1 MEGEILGAG
10 SEGAVAGAPVNQTVS
25 DSWDRCWQAGLNRSD
40 KPRSAVLLE
49 PELRIRREQNQEL
62 WKLAQTELQE
72 LFTQVAGANYVVA
85 FADRTGTI
93 LEAIHD
99 QEFSS
104 SSASRMVIP
113 GSVWQEDIRGTNALG
128 LTLATK
134 KATVVDGSE
143 HFLDRFDNISC
154 FASPVRNTRNEVV
167 GVIDASTDARSRGR
181 HTLALVKLAAANV
194 ENNLFKAEQQG
205 ALILGFHARPEYLNT
220 TSSGS

>member
-99 QEFSS
+99 QEFLVQ
-104 SSASRMVIP
+104 RQP
-113 GSVWQEDIRGTNALG
+113 HGHPRLC
-128 LTLATK
+128 LA
-134 KATVVDGSE
+134 
-143 HFLDRFDNISC
+143 
-154 FASPVRNTRNEVV
+154 
-167 GVIDASTDARSRGR
+167 GR
-181 HTLALVKLAAANV
+181 HSRHQCTRSDAGDEEGN
-194 ENNLFKAEQQG
+194 G
-205 ALILGFHARPEYLNT
+205 C
-220 TSSGS
+220 